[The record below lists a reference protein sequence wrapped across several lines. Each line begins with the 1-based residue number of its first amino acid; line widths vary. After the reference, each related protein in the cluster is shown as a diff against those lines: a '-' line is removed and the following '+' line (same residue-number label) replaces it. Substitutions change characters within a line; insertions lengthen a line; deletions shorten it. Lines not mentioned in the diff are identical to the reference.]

1 MDDLQR
7 EIDLYAEYLNAISRT
22 RLLFNTSEEL
32 VAFTDYKLAGTSFSK
47 YGGNHLFAK
56 RAAFEALD
64 EMRVKSVD
72 KDYHL
77 KTVLEDYKKASDFY
91 TRFKRHRYFCRN
103 TDSYVE
109 LIEYCYGK
117 RSSLTDSQLAADIGE
132 MDNDSVTI
140 ADSIIPI
147 LILISTGII
156 PSYWNKK
163 THDADIN
170 ADFATMVSFVMGM
183 VEKSSEFSM
192 QPVISKFRSQQDD
205 EIPKNRFYLIRCFE
219 IILLT
224 LRQTAS
230 PVLMTQ
236 ATNSIYF
243 RTFKLDGIW
252 KAEERDEYW
261 RFEKFDDDLAYFAY
275 RYMVTERDI
284 WLFERYEVVFAD
296 AGSSVNSSFT
306 SSEAIEDLVK
316 YGDILPEHI
325 SLLAMEYDDP
335 DSPSMLTFIYDGAD
349 GLDIACSLS
358 LVKNVDENSNLAIH
372 IKKGISIKPDKDYQ
386 LYTKAVAITNTHVYF
401 PVQDDTA
408 HYYKVP
414 RTPDN
419 NGLLLE
425 DFCGIKSKSLIALGS
440 GKNLIYYD
448 VTDETARNNN
458 GIEIVESIQIEK

>member
-1 MDDLQR
+1 MDEVQK
-7 EIDLYAEYLNAISRT
+7 EIDQYADYLNAISRT

-32 VAFTDYKLAGTSFSK
+32 VAFTGYKLAGTTFSK

-77 KTVLEDYKKASDFY
+77 RIVLEDYKRASDFY
-91 TRFKRHRYFCRN
+91 TQFKRHRYFCNN

-117 RSSLTDSQLAADIGE
+117 RMSLSDSQLATDIGE
-132 MDNDSVTI
+132 MDKGSVTI

-147 LILISTGII
+147 LILISAGII

-163 THDADIN
+163 AHDADIN
-170 ADFATMVSFVMGM
+170 ADFATMVTFVMEM

-192 QPVISKFRSQQDD
+192 QPIISRFRAQQDD

-224 LRQTAS
+224 LRQRSS
-230 PVLMTQ
+230 PELMTQ
-236 ATNSIYF
+236 ATNNLCF
-243 RTFKLDGIW
+243 RAFNIDGIW
-252 KAEERDEYW
+252 KAEEREEYW
-261 RFEKFDDDLAYFAY
+261 RFKRLDEDLAYYAY
-275 RYMVTERDI
+275 RYMVTDQEI
-284 WLFERYEVVFAD
+284 WLYERYEVVFAD
-296 AGSSVNSSFT
+296 AGKSVSSSFT
-306 SSEAIEDLVK
+306 SSDAIEDLVK
-316 YGDILPEHI
+316 NGEILPEHI
-325 SLLAMEYDDP
+325 SLLAIEFDDP
-335 DSPSMLTFIYDGAD
+335 DSPSVLTLIYDGAD
-349 GLDIACSLS
+349 GLDIACTLS
-358 LVKNVDENSNLAIH
+358 LVKDVDEDSSLTTH
-372 IKKGISIKPDKDYQ
+372 IEKGISIKPDKDYQ
-386 LYTKAVAITNTHVYF
+386 LYTKAVAITKTHVYY
-401 PVQDDTA
+401 PVQDDGA

-440 GKNLIYYD
+440 GKNLVFYD
-448 VTDETARNNN
+448 VTDETARNRN
-458 GIEIVESIQIEK
+458 GIEIVESIQIE